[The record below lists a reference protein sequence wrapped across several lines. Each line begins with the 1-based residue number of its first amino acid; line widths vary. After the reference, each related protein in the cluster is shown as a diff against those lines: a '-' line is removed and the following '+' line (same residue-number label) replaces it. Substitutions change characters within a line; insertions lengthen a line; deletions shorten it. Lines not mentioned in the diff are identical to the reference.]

1 MRETL
6 CKSILK
12 FVRHVPM
19 MYVNLIVI
27 TSVVSEIK
35 IGDITFVLLLVLQAA
50 VRS

>member
-1 MRETL
+1 M
-6 CKSILK
+6 K

-27 TSVVSEIK
+27 VSVVSEK
-35 IGDITFVLLLVLQAA
+35 EIGGITFVLLLILQAA